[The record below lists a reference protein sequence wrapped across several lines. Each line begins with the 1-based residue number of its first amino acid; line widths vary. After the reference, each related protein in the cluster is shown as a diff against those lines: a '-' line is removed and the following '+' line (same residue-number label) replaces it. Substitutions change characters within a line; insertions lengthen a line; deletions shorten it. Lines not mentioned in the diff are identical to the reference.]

1 MEPKKEKIW
10 KKDYTY
16 VLVANIVYILIFCL
30 IMKLYA

>member
-1 MEPKKEKIW
+1 MPTKKDTIW

-16 VLVANIVYILIFCL
+16 VLVANILYVLIFSL

>member
-1 MEPKKEKIW
+1 MEPKKVKIW

-16 VLVANIVYILIFCL
+16 VLVANIIYVLIFSI

>member
-1 MEPKKEKIW
+1 MTIKKDKIW

-16 VLVANIVYILIFCL
+16 VLVANILYVLIFSI